1 MTAASLLIR
10 KKLLSAIAQDPL
22 IVTVDTGVMNAISSM
37 EKTGSSCVLVVGSH
51 NESEA
56 NDLIGIFTE
65 HDIFHITAQRVP
77 LDQLSMQSV
86 MHHPVI
92 TIQESALIDIPSVLN
107 IFQQHR
113 IHHLPVLDGDRLVG
127 ILDKDNLVD
136 LLAQNILQGEYEDGD
151 LSIPEQIEGS
161 NAKDI
166 SRPLDEFMLRQYEG
180 VFSAATNGLA
190 LLDRNYVYKLV
201 NPVYLDWHQRKQEE
215 IVGHSVAALL
225 GEVVFQKIQ
234 PRLDQCLMG
243 EIQQYEG
250 WFDYQDGRRRF
261 LKVTYSPY
269 REIDST
275 ITAVVVSLHDL
286 TALKQV
292 EESLQNKELFLR
304 TIYEG
309 VEQAIFTV
317 DVLEDGDFRLVAFN
331 PAAERLTGRLTAEIC
346 GKSPTEEV
354 RQHYVA
360 CIQAG
365 SAITYEEC
373 LIFRDATTWWIT
385 TLNPIHDAMGC
396 ICRIVG
402 TSTNISQRKQ
412 MEIALQNLIES
423 TSAFTGEDF
432 FPALVSHIAKA
443 LNVSYAV
450 VTEVEDD
457 RLHTLAIWT
466 TDTLQTNFL
475 YDFAKSPCQRTLQD
489 GKFYCDRFLQQ
500 QFPEDRDLVG
510 MGVDSYLGIA
520 LRDSHDRAIGTLC
533 ILDKQPIK
541 DPQWAETLLR
551 VFAARAAAELERER
565 AMQAL
570 EQLNQEL
577 ETRVQERTAARRQ
590 IEYELAESEA
600 KFRRLVEGGND
611 LIWSADQEGRIIYL
625 SPQFKTLFG
634 WEPNEWIGNLLI
646 DLVHPDE
653 HQSVVNAYSNDLK
666 CLTSVTAEFR
676 HLHRDGHYLWVKVSA
691 KPIVNAEGDVVSVQ
705 GILSDIS
712 DRKLSELALQESQH
726 FIQQIAE
733 ASPNILYLY
742 DLQEQRNVYVN
753 REIGSILGYTPDEIQ
768 AMGSS
773 LFANLIHPDD
783 LKRLASYH
791 TQIYA
796 AQDGEILEFEYR
808 MRHVNGEWRWLYGRD
823 AVFKRDPHG
832 HVIQT
837 IGTAQD
843 ITERKRLE
851 QEQSNLLSI
860 LEASTDYILI
870 ADITGQAIWNNVALK
885 RLRGLYSDAEVR
897 QQRPIDYHPQWTVD
911 VLEQKAVPT
920 VLAEGSWLGET
931 ALLDADGQ
939 EILVSQ
945 LLLGHKS
952 SEGKVEFFST
962 IMRDI
967 RVQKK
972 YEQHLEQT
980 NAEMH
985 RVTQLKDEFLANMSH
1000 ELRTPLNA
1008 ILGMSEALQEE
1019 VFGNLNERQ
1028 KNSIITIESSGQHLL
1043 GLIND
1048 ILELSKIEAGKLE
1061 LDIEQVSIVEL
1072 CKSSLVFVKQQAFKK
1087 QIQLYESFPK
1097 DIRTIPVDE
1106 RRIRQVLINLLTN
1119 AVKFSP
1125 IGGRVT
1131 IEVHYEPIDFNLAER
1146 IPIVRPTQLPDSH
1159 PAMYDWLPHN
1169 DYYVCISIIDNGIGI
1184 KSEDQ
1189 VRLFQPF
1196 VQIDS
1201 SLNRQ
1206 YEGTGLGLVLVKRI
1220 VELHG
1225 GDVSLHSELGVG
1237 SCFTLRLPY
1246 ISKLE
1251 DKSLL
1256 TFSPF
1261 GEKSLNAKAIAA
1273 ESDSSH
1279 PYLILLA
1286 EDNEAN
1292 VVTIS
1297 SYLSAKGYQ
1306 ILCANN
1312 GEEAIAMAKSTQPD
1326 LILMDVQMPVM
1337 DGLEAMQQ
1345 IRLIP
1350 SLVNIPIIALT
1361 ALAMKG
1367 DRDRCI
1373 SAGANEYI
1381 AKPVKLKEL
1390 IVIIQKLLVKSL
1402 S

>member
-10 KKLLSAIAQDPL
+10 KKLLSAIAQDL
-22 IVTVDTGVMNAISSM
+22 VIVTVDTGVMDAIASM

-51 NESEA
+51 NDSEA
-56 NDLIGIFTE
+56 NNLIGIFTE

-127 ILDKDNLVD
+127 ILVKDNLVD
-136 LLAQNILQGEYEDGD
+136 LLTQNILQGECEDGD
-151 LSIPEQIEGS
+151 LSRAEQIEGS

-166 SRPLDEFMLRQYEG
+166 SKPLDEFILRQYEG

-201 NPVYLDWHQRKQEE
+201 NPVYLDWHQRNQEE

-234 PRLDQCLMG
+234 PRLDKCLMG

-292 EESLQNKELFLR
+292 EESLQNKEQFLR

-360 CIQAG
+360 CIQVG

-373 LIFRDATTWWIT
+373 LVFKGQPTWWIT
-385 TLNPIHDAMGC
+385 TLNPIYDALGR

-423 TSAFTGEDF
+423 TAAVTGEDF

-450 VTEVEDD
+450 VTEVEGD

-533 ILDKQPIK
+533 ILDKQPIQ
-541 DPQWAETLLR
+541 DPLWAENLLR
-551 VFAARAAAELERER
+551 VFASRAATELERER

-577 ETRVQERTAARRQ
+577 ETRVQGRATALR
-590 IEYELAESEA
+590 
-600 KFRRLVEGGND
+600 
-611 LIWSADQEGRIIYL
+611 
-625 SPQFKTLFG
+625 
-634 WEPNEWIGNLLI
+634 
-646 DLVHPDE
+646 
-653 HQSVVNAYSNDLK
+653 
-666 CLTSVTAEFR
+666 
-676 HLHRDGHYLWVKVSA
+676 
-691 KPIVNAEGDVVSVQ
+691 
-705 GILSDIS
+705 
-712 DRKLSELALQESQH
+712 ESQH

-742 DLQEQRNVYVN
+742 DLQEQCNVYVN

-773 LFANLIHPDD
+773 LFANLIYPDD

-791 TQIYA
+791 AQIYA
-796 AQDGEILEFEYR
+796 AQDGEIFEFEYR
-808 MRHVNGEWRWLYGRD
+808 MRHANGEWRWLYGRD
-823 AVFKRDPHG
+823 AVFKRDADG

-870 ADITGQAIWNNVALK
+870 ADVTGQAIWNNVALK

-911 VLEQKAVPT
+911 VLEQGAIPT

-939 EILVSQ
+939 EVLVSQ

-952 SEGKVEFFST
+952 SEGKVEYFST

-967 RVQKK
+967 RVQKE
-972 YEQHLEQT
+972 YEQQLKRT
-980 NAEMH
+980 NAEML
-985 RVTQLKDEFLANMSH
+985 RVTRLKDEFLANMSH

-1019 VFGNLNERQ
+1019 VFGKLNERQ
-1028 KNSIITIESSGQHLL
+1028 KSSITTIESSGQHLL
-1043 GLIND
+1043 SLIND

-1061 LDIEQVSIVEL
+1061 LDIEQVSIVDL

-1087 QIQLYESFPK
+1087 QIQLHESFPK
-1097 DIRTIPVDE
+1097 DIRTISVDE

-1261 GEKSLNAKAIAA
+1261 GERSLNAKAITA

>member
-10 KKLLSAIAQDPL
+10 KNLLSAIAQNPL
-22 IVTVDTGVMNAISSM
+22 IVTVDTGFMDAIAAM
-37 EKTGSSCVLVVGSH
+37 EDTGSSCLLVVDSH
-51 NESEA
+51 TESKA
-56 NDLIGIFTE
+56 NNLIGILTE
-65 HDIFHITAQRVP
+65 HDIFHVIAHHVP

-86 MHHPVI
+86 MHYPVI
-92 TIQESALIDIPSVLN
+92 TLQESALIDVQSVLN
-107 IFQQHR
+107 IFQKHR

-127 ILDKDNLVD
+127 LLSQDALTDLLQNLVHKD
-136 LLAQNILQGEYEDGD
+136 SESENLSMVAHKAGGD
-151 LSIPEQIEGS
+151 RDVSDHHS
-161 NAKDI
+161 T
-166 SRPLDEFMLRQYEG
+166 DEFRLRQYEG
-180 VFSAATNGLA
+180 VFSATTNGLV

-201 NPVYLDWHQRKQEE
+201 NQVYLDWHHKKQEE
-215 IVGHSVAALL
+215 LIDHSVAELL
-225 GEVVFQKIQ
+225 GESVFQNIQ
-234 PRLDQCLMG
+234 PYLDRCLMG
-243 EIQQYEG
+243 ESQQYES
-250 WFDYQDGRRRF
+250 WFDYQDGCRRF
-261 LKVTYSPY
+261 IKVTYSPY

-286 TALKQV
+286 TALKQA
-292 EESLQNKELFLR
+292 EESSQNREQFLR

-331 PAAERLTGRLTAEIC
+331 PAAERLTGRLTEEIC
-346 GKSPTEEV
+346 GKEPVEEV
-354 RQHYVA
+354 RQHYID
-360 CIQAG
+360 CINAG
-365 SAITYEEC
+365 DSITYEEC
-373 LIFRDATTWWIT
+373 LTFRDQVTWWIT
-385 TLNPIHDAMGC
+385 TLNPIYDALGR

-402 TSTNISQRKQ
+402 TSTNISQRKK

-423 TSAFTGEDF
+423 TSAVTGEDF

-450 VTEVEDD
+450 VTEVEVD

-475 YDFAKSPCQRTLQD
+475 YDFAKSPCERTLQD

-500 QFPEDRDLVG
+500 QFPEDLDLVS
-510 MGVDSYLGIA
+510 MGVDSYLGIV

-533 ILDKQPIK
+533 ILDKQPIQ
-541 DPQWAETLLR
+541 DPQWAENLLR

-590 IEYELAESEA
+590 IERELAESEA

-611 LIWSADQEGRIIYL
+611 LIWSADQEGRITYL

-634 WEPNEWIGNLLI
+634 WEPNEWIGKLLI

-653 HQSVVNAYSNDLK
+653 HQSVVNAYSKDLK
-666 CLTSVTAEFR
+666 CRTLVNTEFR
-676 HLHRDGHYLWVKVSA
+676 HLHQDGHYLWVKVSA
-691 KPIVNAEGDVVSVQ
+691 TPIINSEGDLIGAQ
-705 GILSDIS
+705 GIVSDIS
-712 DRKLSELALQESQH
+712 DRKQSELALQESQR
-726 FIQQIAE
+726 FIQRIAD

-753 REIGSILGYTPDEIQ
+753 REIGIILGYTPDEIQ

-773 LFANLIHPDD
+773 LFTNLIHPDD
-783 LKRLASYH
+783 LKQLVSYH
-791 TQIYA
+791 AQIYA
-796 AQDGEILEFEYR
+796 ALDGEILEIEYR
-808 MRHVNGEWRWLYGRD
+808 VRHVNGEWRWFYGRD
-823 AVFKRDPHG
+823 AIFKRDSDG

-843 ITERKRLE
+843 ITERKRWE
-851 QEQSNLLSI
+851 QEQSHLLSI

-870 ADITGQAIWNNVALK
+870 ADITGQAIWNNTALK
-885 RLRGLYSDAEVR
+885 RLRGLHSDTEVK
-897 QQRPIDYHPQWTVD
+897 QQRPRDYHPQSTVD
-911 VLEQKAVPT
+911 MIEQKAIPT
-920 VLAEGSWLGET
+920 VLAKGSWVGET
-931 ALLDADGQ
+931 VLLDADGQ

-952 SEGKVEFFST
+952 SEGEVEFFSA

-967 RVQKK
+967 RVQKD
-972 YEQHLEQT
+972 YEQQLKQT
-980 NAEMH
+980 NAEML
-985 RVTQLKDEFLANMSH
+985 RATRLKDEFLANMSH

-1019 VFGNLNERQ
+1019 VFGSLNEHQ
-1028 KNSIITIESSGQHLL
+1028 KTSISTIESSGQHLL

-1061 LDIEQVSIVEL
+1061 LDIEKVSITEL
-1072 CKSSLVFVKQQAFKK
+1072 CRSSLVFVKQQAFKK
-1087 QIQLYESFPK
+1087 QIQLNESFPK

-1119 AVKFSP
+1119 AVKFTP

-1159 PAMYDWLPHN
+1159 PAMQDWIPHN
-1169 DYYVCISIIDNGIGI
+1169 DCYVCISIIDNGIGI
-1184 KSEDQ
+1184 KPEDQ
-1189 VRLFQPF
+1189 DKLFQPF

-1201 SLNRQ
+1201 RLNRQ

-1225 GDVSLHSELGVG
+1225 GDINLHSELGVG

-1246 ISKLE
+1246 ISQLE
-1251 DKSLL
+1251 NKSLL
-1256 TFSPF
+1256 AFSPF
-1261 GEKSLNAKAIAA
+1261 SERSHSGKAIA
-1273 ESDSSH
+1273 ESNSIH
-1279 PYLILLA
+1279 PYLVLLA

-1292 VVTIS
+1292 IMTIS

-1306 ILCANN
+1306 ILCAQN
-1312 GEEAIAMAKSTQPD
+1312 GQEAIAMALSSQPD
-1326 LILMDVQMPVM
+1326 LILMDIQMPVM
-1337 DGLEAMQQ
+1337 DGLEAMRR
-1345 IRLIP
+1345 IRQMP
-1350 SLVNIPIIALT
+1350 SLANTPIIALT
-1361 ALAMKG
+1361 ALAMAG
-1367 DRDRCI
+1367 DRDRCLG
-1373 SAGANEYI
+1373 AGANDYI
-1381 AKPVKLKEL
+1381 AKPVKLKQLTYTIEQLL
-1390 IVIIQKLLVKSL
+1390 ISSL
-1402 S
+1402 SK